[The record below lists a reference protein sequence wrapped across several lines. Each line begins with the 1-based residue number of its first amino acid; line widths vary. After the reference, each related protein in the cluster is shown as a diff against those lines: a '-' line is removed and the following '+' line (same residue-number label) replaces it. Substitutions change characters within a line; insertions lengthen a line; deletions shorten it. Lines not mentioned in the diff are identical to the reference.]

1 MFITISDKIRKV
13 AALIERDNTPSNARI
28 DDRMM
33 LDDECQEGGTPKIR
47 KKRVDVV
54 IEDAEVPPTA
64 LPERRRPREQPSH
77 LNKWNEDT
85 KTELMNDY
93 MKNYRADG
101 KDKEVEGPN
110 STYKKKLKIK

>member
-1 MFITISDKIRKV
+1 MFIAISDKIRKV
-13 AALIERDNTPSNARI
+13 AALIERDNTPSDAKI
-28 DDRMM
+28 GDRVM
-33 LDDECQEGGTPKIR
+33 LDNECQKGNTPKIR
-47 KKRVDVV
+47 KKRVDVIV
-54 IEDAEVPPTA
+54 EETGAPPTA

-101 KDKEVEGPN
+101 KDKEVEGPK